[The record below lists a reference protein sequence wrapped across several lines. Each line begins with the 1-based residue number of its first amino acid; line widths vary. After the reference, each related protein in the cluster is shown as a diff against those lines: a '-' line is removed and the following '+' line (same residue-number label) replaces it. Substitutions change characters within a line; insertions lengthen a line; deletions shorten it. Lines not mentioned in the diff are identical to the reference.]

1 MDKNKLNAIVTII
14 FLFTLLMSVVA
25 GITTISNGES
35 ILGGGINTT
44 TINANQVLVNG
55 TAVSLTDTDTNTN
68 VTSIQVTGT
77 TTKTL
82 NVEQTGLTN
91 LTATWSDINTFN
103 SSDDIKAVYYPTLS
117 TYPNLTSIDTQGEVE
132 TIWGVTLATDTEL
145 SAYTTTSGLYGLLG
159 TYLNSSTAGTTYQ
172 PLEATLTDIAD
183 GTIVEELII
192 SNEKKLIFADNYWG
206 IGRESNPTGATT
218 ITSAGLIAKVYGD
231 STQGFMIKNHNNLS
245 LFEVSGDGSK
255 SYFAGDVLLNTGI
268 DLNISTTGQINW
280 NSSIYEYINA
290 SGCLIRVVGTTRVN
304 QCP

>member
-103 SSDDIKAVYYPTLS
+103 SSDDIQAVYYPTLS
-117 TYPNLTSIDTQGEVE
+117 
-132 TIWGVTLATDTEL
+132 
-145 SAYTTTSGLYGLLG
+145 

-231 STQGFMIKNHNNLS
+231 STQVFMIKNHNNLS

-280 NSSIYEYINA
+280 NSSIY
-290 SGCLIRVVGTTRVN
+290 
-304 QCP
+304 

>member
-103 SSDDIKAVYYPTLS
+103 SSDDIQAVYYPTLS
-117 TYPNLTSIDTQGEVE
+117 
-132 TIWGVTLATDTEL
+132 
-145 SAYTTTSGLYGLLG
+145 

-183 GTIVEELII
+183 GTIVENLV
-192 SNEKKLIFADNYWG
+192 NTANPWADN
-206 IGRESNPTGATT
+206 
-218 ITSAGLIAKVYGD
+218 
-231 STQGFMIKNHNNLS
+231 
-245 LFEVSGDGSK
+245 EVSDTLTASVLTDDNTYALVSGETFTGDI
-255 SYFAGDVLLNTGI
+255 LLNTGI

>member
-183 GTIVEELII
+183 GTIVENLV
-192 SNEKKLIFADNYWG
+192 NTANPWADN
-206 IGRESNPTGATT
+206 
-218 ITSAGLIAKVYGD
+218 
-231 STQGFMIKNHNNLS
+231 
-245 LFEVSGDGSK
+245 EVSDTLTASVLTDDNTYALVSGETFTGDI
-255 SYFAGDVLLNTGI
+255 LLNTGI